1 MKKLLSVFL
10 ALTLVFALCGGA
22 LAAESETG
30 DIVVLYTNDVHCAID
45 GDFGYSNLAA
55 YEDKMAAEGNYV
67 TLVDAGDAIQG
78 AAYGTMSEGAD
89 IIGIMNAVGYD
100 VATLGNHE
108 FDYKVPRI
116 LELAD
121 MLECGYISANFIDLA
136 DGESVF
142 PAYKLLSY
150 GDVQVAYVGISTPDT
165 YTKTTPAY
173 FQDENGNYIYSFG
186 NEDLVDYVQAAIDEA
201 VAAGAD
207 YVIAVGHLG
216 IDPESAPY
224 RSTDVIPQLSGLD
237 AFIDGHSH
245 SVIASDIVKD
255 KDGEDVI
262 LTSTGTGFQNFGKL
276 TIDVETGDVTS
287 TLINSED
294 FEATDEEIDAY
305 LAELFAKYELIFSE
319 VVAESSI
326 DLTGYD
332 EDGNRLVR
340 IKETNIGDL
349 CADAYRIIGGAD
361 IGLVNGGGIRAD
373 IAAGDISRQDII
385 NVHPFGNKLCV
396 VEATGQQILDALEMA
411 VSALPSESGGF
422 LHVSG
427 LSFTVDPSV
436 ENPVEV
442 DEYGNFVKV
451 EGERRVSDVKVG
463 DEAIDPEGT
472 YTVASHN
479 YMLKDG
485 GDGFNMFMGDK
496 VIVDETMADNEVLS
510 SYIVDELDGVI
521 PESYAEPQ
529 GRITILEAEEEDGN
543 PYTDVSEGQ
552 WFYADVLAAYE
563 NGLMSGVS
571 ATEFAPDTD
580 MSRAMLVTMLYRLEG
595 EPAVEGEVS
604 ATFTDCADGQWYS
617 DAVLWASSNK
627 VVNGRSETTFDP
639 NATMTR
645 QEMATILYNY
655 SIYKGAEAVTEP
667 ELSFS
672 DADAIASWA
681 EAAVAY
687 CAENGLMGGVSET
700 EFAPAGS
707 ASRAMGATVLMRIF
721 NANSAEEAA

>member
-245 SVIASDIVKD
+245 SVIASQTVKGA
-255 KDGEDVI
+255 DGEDVI
-262 LTSTGTGFQNFGKL
+262 LTSTGTKFANFGKL
-276 TIDVETGDVTS
+276 TIDAETGAIT
-287 TLINSED
+287 TELISDYTETAAD
-294 FEATDEEIDAY
+294 MDEY
-305 LAELFAKYELIFSE
+305 LNALFAKYADTFST
-319 VVAESSI
+319 VVAKSDI
-326 DLTGYD
+326 TLTGYA
-332 EDGNRLVR
+332 EDGTRLVR
-340 IKETNIGDL
+340 TEETNIGDL
-349 CADAYRIIGGAD
+349 CADAYRVVGEAD

-373 IAAGDISRQDII
+373 IAAGDITYQNII
-385 NVHPFGNKLCV
+385 DVHPFGNMLCV

-411 VSALPSESGGF
+411 VMALPTESGGF

-427 LSFTVDPSV
+427 LSFSVDTSV
-436 ENPVEV
+436 ESPVVLDDVGNFVEV
-442 DEYGNFVKV
+442 DGA
-451 EGERRVSDVKVG
+451 RRVSDVKVAG
-463 DEAIDPEGT
+463 EAIDPEAT

-485 GDGFNMFMGDK
+485 GDGFNMFRGDK
-496 VIVDETMADNEVLS
+496 VIVDETMADNEVLT

-721 NANSAEEAA
+721 NASSAEEAA

>member
-1 MKKLLSVFL
+1 MSVKNGINGWAGSVL
-10 ALTLVFALCGGA
+10 RVNLTTGA
-22 LAAESETG
+22 ITTELISDYTET
-30 DIVVLYTNDVHCAID
+30 A
-45 GDFGYSNLAA
+45 
-55 YEDKMAAEGNYV
+55 
-67 TLVDAGDAIQG
+67 
-78 AAYGTMSEGAD
+78 
-89 IIGIMNAVGYD
+89 
-100 VATLGNHE
+100 
-108 FDYKVPRI
+108 
-116 LELAD
+116 AD
-121 MLECGYISANFIDLA
+121 M
-136 DGESVF
+136 
-142 PAYKLLSY
+142 
-150 GDVQVAYVGISTPDT
+150 
-165 YTKTTPAY
+165 
-173 FQDENGNYIYSFG
+173 DE
-186 NEDLVDYVQAAIDEA
+186 
-201 VAAGAD
+201 
-207 YVIAVGHLG
+207 
-216 IDPESAPY
+216 
-224 RSTDVIPQLSGLD
+224 
-237 AFIDGHSH
+237 
-245 SVIASDIVKD
+245 
-255 KDGEDVI
+255 
-262 LTSTGTGFQNFGKL
+262 
-276 TIDVETGDVTS
+276 
-287 TLINSED
+287 
-294 FEATDEEIDAY
+294 Y
-305 LAELFAKYELIFSE
+305 LNALFAKYADTFST
-319 VVAESSI
+319 VVAKSDI
-326 DLTGYD
+326 TLTGYA
-332 EDGNRLVR
+332 EDGTRLVR
-340 IKETNIGDL
+340 TEETNIGDL
-349 CADAYRIIGGAD
+349 CADAYRVVGEAD

-373 IAAGDISRQDII
+373 IAAGDITYQNII
-385 NVHPFGNKLCV
+385 DVHPFGNMLCV

-411 VSALPSESGGF
+411 VMALPTESGGF

-427 LSFTVDPSV
+427 LSFSVDTSV
-436 ENPVEV
+436 ESPVVLDAMGNFVEV
-442 DEYGNFVKV
+442 DGA
-451 EGERRVSDVKVG
+451 RRVSNVEVAG
-463 DEAIDPEGT
+463 EAIDPEGT

-485 GDGFNMFMGDK
+485 GDGFNMFRGDK
-496 VIVDETMADNEVLS
+496 VIVDETMADNEVLM

-529 GRITILEAEEEDGN
+529 GRITILEAGEEDGN
-543 PYTDVSEGQ
+543 PYTDVAEGQ